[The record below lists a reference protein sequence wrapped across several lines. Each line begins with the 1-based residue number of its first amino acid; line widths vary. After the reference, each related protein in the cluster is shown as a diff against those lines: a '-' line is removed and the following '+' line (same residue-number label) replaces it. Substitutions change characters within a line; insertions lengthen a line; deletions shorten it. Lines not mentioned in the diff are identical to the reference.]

1 MKLRNIECIIYT
13 AEVLL
18 ISTTITKIVAQ
29 KRCSD
34 IFNIDSLTEEIQLN
48 WTVIINELTLNED
61 LYEIPGFSRYGKEFT
76 NKFSLLLRDLAFFQ
90 PVC

>member
-1 MKLRNIECIIYT
+1 MPESMKRFNATLRNFFKSLDCFLMKLRNIECIIYT

-34 IFNIDSLTEEIQLN
+34 IFSIDSLTEEIQLN
-48 WTVIINELTLNED
+48 
-61 LYEIPGFSRYGKEFT
+61 
-76 NKFSLLLRDLAFFQ
+76 
-90 PVC
+90 